1 MKRTY
6 ASIFIDREAHI
17 FIDREAQEASNS
29 GEEYEEDEDEDE
41 EMGTRGQSVVRLSCF
56 VD

>member
-6 ASIFIDREAHI
+6 ASIFIDH
-17 FIDREAQEASNS
+17 EAQEASSS

>member
-1 MKRTY
+1 MKRTHT
-6 ASIFIDREAHI
+6 SI
-17 FIDREAQEASNS
+17 FIDREAQEASSS

-41 EMGTRGQSVVRLSCF
+41 EMGTRGRSVVRLLCF